1 MLASIPPRESASS
14 HNEAKPFAILRMPA
28 FTYTALT
35 TTGQTVSGS
44 ITVASRAEAFRK
56 IESQALTPVKVT
68 QEEKS
73 DAAKAK
79 IAAAAG
85 GPVKLKRAQLI
96 LFTEELAD
104 LLDGGLQIDQAFR
117 VMQERQES
125 GALRI
130 IATTMRNELR
140 EGSSVAKALRKAS
153 PSFDDLYCNLAA
165 AGEVSGSLPSIL
177 RRLANNLAVMAD
189 LQAKVTQA
197 MIYPAFLIGA
207 CIVLMVVFMTFMVP
221 QIMDLM
227 GKNGQKLPAA
237 TQLLISFN
245 QFMGQWW
252 WAIGAAIT
260 AGVLTFRGYISSPAG
275 RMWWD
280 ETKLNLPLFGP
291 IMSMRFYAQFA
302 HSLGNLITN
311 GVPLLNSIRLVSKI
325 SANVFI
331 QSLLAKVT
339 TLVSEGAPLS
349 NTLRK
354 VGSFPLLLADMI
366 AVGEQTGQLGKS
378 MEKCAIRYDKELD
391 KRIKRMT
398 SMITP
403 IILIVMAV
411 MVGTVAYSIVAA
423 IAQSVTGIRGGG

>member
-1 MLASIPPRESASS
+1 
-14 HNEAKPFAILRMPA
+14 MPA

-35 TTGQTVSGS
+35 TTGQTVTGS
-44 ITVASRAEAFRK
+44 VTVGSRAEAFRK
-56 IESQALTPVKVT
+56 IEAQALTPVKVT

-79 IAAAAG
+79 IAEATG

-117 VMQERQES
+117 VMQERQEA
-125 GALRI
+125 GALRQ
-130 IATTMRNELR
+130 IAATMRNELR

-207 CIVLMVVFMTFMVP
+207 CVVLMVVFMTFMVP

-331 QSLLAKVT
+331 QALLAKVT

>member
-1 MLASIPPRESASS
+1 MPV
-14 HNEAKPFAILRMPA
+14 FA
-28 FTYTALT
+28 YTALT
-35 TTGQTVSGS
+35 STGQTVTGS
-44 ITVASRAEAFRK
+44 VSVGSRAEAFRK
-56 IESQALTPVKVT
+56 IEAQALTPVQVT

-79 IAAAAG
+79 AVADE

-96 LFTEELAD
+96 SFTEELAD

-117 VMQERQES
+117 VMQERQE
-125 GALRI
+125 APTLRR

-140 EGSSVAKALRKAS
+140 EGSTVAKALRKAS

-177 RRLANNLAVMAD
+177 RRLSTNLSVMAD

-245 QFMGQWW
+245 HFMGQWW
-252 WAIGAAIT
+252 WAILAALT
-260 AGVLTFRGYISSPAG
+260 AIFLTFRGYIASPAG

-280 ETKLNLPLFGP
+280 DTKLKLPLFGA
-291 IMSMRFYAQFA
+291 IQSMRFYAQFA

-339 TLVSEGAPLS
+339 NLVSEGAPLS
-349 NTLRK
+349 TALRK

-378 MEKCAIRYDKELD
+378 MEKCAARYDKELD
-391 KRIKRMT
+391 RRIKRMT
-398 SMITP
+398 AMITP
-403 IILIVMAV
+403 IILVVMAV

>member
-1 MLASIPPRESASS
+1 
-14 HNEAKPFAILRMPA
+14 MPA
-28 FTYTALT
+28 FAYTALT
-35 TTGQTVSGS
+35 TSGQTVSGS
-44 ITVASRAEAFRK
+44 ITVGSRAEAFRK
-56 IESQALTPVKVT
+56 IEAQALTPVKVT

-73 DAAKAK
+73 DSAKAK
-79 IAAAAG
+79 ALANE

-117 VMQERQES
+117 VMQERQEAE
-125 GALRI
+125 ALRRI
-130 IATTMRNELR
+130 STTMRNELR
-140 EGSSVAKALRKAS
+140 EGSTVAKALRKAS

-177 RRLANNLAVMAD
+177 RRLATNLNVMAE
-189 LQAKVTQA
+189 LQAKVTSA

-207 CIVLMVVFMTFMVP
+207 CVVLMIVFMTFMVP

-227 GKNGQKLPAA
+227 GKNGQQLPAA

-245 QFMGQWW
+245 SFMAAWW
-252 WAIGAAIT
+252 WVIAIAIT
-260 AGVLTFRGYISSPAG
+260 AIVLTFRGYISSPSG

-280 ETKLNLPLFGP
+280 ETKLKLPLFGA

-339 TLVSEGAPLS
+339 ALVSEGAPLS
-349 NTLRK
+349 TALRK

-378 MEKCAIRYDKELD
+378 MEKCATRYDKELD

-398 SMITP
+398 AMITP
-403 IILIVMAV
+403 IILIIMAV

-423 IAQSVTGIRGGG
+423 IAQSVTGIRR

>member
-1 MLASIPPRESASS
+1 
-14 HNEAKPFAILRMPA
+14 MPA
-28 FTYTALT
+28 FAYTALT
-35 TTGQTVSGS
+35 ATGQTVTGS
-44 ITVASRAEAFRK
+44 VTVGSRAEAFRK
-56 IESQALTPVKVT
+56 IEAQALTPVKVT

-79 IAAAAG
+79 AVADE

-96 LFTEELAD
+96 SFTEELAD

-117 VMQERQES
+117 VMQERQEAP
-125 GALRI
+125 ALRR

-140 EGSSVAKALRKAS
+140 EGSTVAKALRKAS

-177 RRLANNLAVMAD
+177 RRLSTNLSVMAD

-245 QFMGQWW
+245 HFMGQWW
-252 WAIGAAIT
+252 WAILAALT
-260 AGVLTFRGYISSPAG
+260 AIFLTFRGYIASPVG
-275 RMWWD
+275 RLWWD
-280 ETKLNLPLFGP
+280 DTKLKLPLFGA
-291 IMSMRFYAQFA
+291 IQSMRFYAQFA

-339 TLVSEGAPLS
+339 SLVSEGAPLS
-349 NTLRK
+349 TALRK

-378 MEKCAIRYDKELD
+378 MEKCAVRYDKELD
-391 KRIKRMT
+391 RRIKRMT
-398 SMITP
+398 AMITP
-403 IILIVMAV
+403 IILVVMAV

>member
-1 MLASIPPRESASS
+1 
-14 HNEAKPFAILRMPA
+14 MPA

-35 TTGQTVSGS
+35 STGQTVSGS
-44 ITVASRAEAFRK
+44 ITVGSRAEAFRK
-56 IESQALTPVKVT
+56 IEAQSLTPVKVT
-68 QEEKS
+68 QEEKAGS
-73 DAAKAK
+73 AKTKATVDE
-79 IAAAAG
+79 
-85 GPVKLKRAQLI
+85 GPVTLKRAQLI

-117 VMQERQES
+117 VMQERQEA
-125 GALRI
+125 GALRRV
-130 IATTMRNELR
+130 AATMRNELR

-177 RRLANNLAVMAD
+177 RRLANNLVVMAD

-207 CIVLMVVFMTFMVP
+207 CVVLMIVFMTFMVP

-237 TQLLISFN
+237 TQLLINFN
-245 QFMGQWW
+245 HFMGEWW
-252 WAIGAAIT
+252 WVIGIIIT
-260 AGVLTFRGYISSPAG
+260 AIVLTFRGYISSPAG

-349 NTLRK
+349 STLRK

-378 MEKCAIRYDKELD
+378 MEKCATRYDKELD

-403 IILIVMAV
+403 IILVIMAV

>member
-1 MLASIPPRESASS
+1 
-14 HNEAKPFAILRMPA
+14 MPA
-28 FTYTALT
+28 FNYTALT
-35 TTGQTVSGS
+35 ATGQTITGS
-44 ITVASRAEAFRK
+44 ITVGSRAEAFRK
-56 IESQALTPVKVT
+56 IEAQALTPVKVT
-68 QEEKS
+68 QEEKAG
-73 DAAKAK
+73 AAKAK
-79 IAAAAG
+79 AEVDA

-125 GALRI
+125 GVLRQI
-130 IATTMRNELR
+130 SATMRNELR

-177 RRLANNLAVMAD
+177 RRLANNLAVMAE
-189 LQAKVTQA
+189 LQSKVTQA

-207 CIVLMVVFMTFMVP
+207 CVVLMVVFMTFMVP

-245 QFMGQWW
+245 HFMGQWW
-252 WAIGAAIT
+252 WVIGIILTAA
-260 AGVLTFRGYISSPAG
+260 GLTFRGYISSPAG

-280 ETKLNLPLFGP
+280 ATKLNLPLFGP

-302 HSLGNLITN
+302 HSLGSLITN

-349 NTLRK
+349 NALRK

-403 IILIVMAV
+403 VILIVMAV

-423 IAQSVTGIRGGG
+423 IAQSVTGIRSSG

>member
-1 MLASIPPRESASS
+1 
-14 HNEAKPFAILRMPA
+14 MPA

-35 TTGQTVSGS
+35 TTGQTVTGS
-44 ITVASRAEAFRK
+44 VTVTSRAEAFRK
-56 IESQALTPVKVT
+56 IEAQALTPVKVT

-79 IAAAAG
+79 IAATAG

-96 LFTEELAD
+96 LFTEEVAD

-245 QFMGQWW
+245 QFMGEWW
-252 WAIGAAIT
+252 WAIGAAVT

-280 ETKLNLPLFGP
+280 ETKLKLPLFGA

-339 TLVSEGAPLS
+339 TQVSEGSPLS
-349 NTLRK
+349 TTLRK

-378 MEKCAIRYDKELD
+378 MEKCATRYDKELD

>member
-1 MLASIPPRESASS
+1 
-14 HNEAKPFAILRMPA
+14 MPA
-28 FTYTALT
+28 FSYTALT
-35 TTGQTVSGS
+35 TTGQTVTGS
-44 ITVASRAEAFRK
+44 ITVGSRAEAFRK
-56 IESQALTPVKVT
+56 IEAQALTPVKVT

-73 DAAKAK
+73 EAAKAR
-79 IAAAAG
+79 AAADE

-117 VMQERQES
+117 VMQERQEAES
-125 GALRI
+125 LRRV
-130 IATTMRNELR
+130 ASTMRNELR
-140 EGSSVAKALRKAS
+140 EGSTVAKALKKAS
-153 PSFDDLYCNLAA
+153 PSFDELYCNLAA

-177 RRLANNLAVMAD
+177 RRLASNLTVMAE
-189 LQAKVTQA
+189 LQSKVTSA

-207 CIVLMVVFMTFMVP
+207 CVVLMVVFMTFMVP
-221 QIMDLM
+221 QITDLM
-227 GKNGQKLPAA
+227 SKNGQQLPAA

-245 QFMGQWW
+245 NFMAAWW
-252 WAIGAAIT
+252 WVIAIIIT
-260 AGVLTFRGYISSPAG
+260 AIVLTFRGYISSPAG

-280 ETKLNLPLFGP
+280 ETRLKLPLFGA

-331 QSLLAKVT
+331 QDLLAKVT

-349 NTLRK
+349 NALRK

-391 KRIKRMT
+391 QRIKRMT
-398 SMITP
+398 AMITP

-423 IAQSVTGIRGGG
+423 IAQSVTGIRGR

>member
-1 MLASIPPRESASS
+1 
-14 HNEAKPFAILRMPA
+14 MPA
-28 FTYTALT
+28 FNYTALT
-35 TTGQTVSGS
+35 ATGQTITGS
-44 ITVASRAEAFRK
+44 ITVGSRAEAFRK

-68 QEEKS
+68 QEEKAG
-73 DAAKAK
+73 AAKAK
-79 IAAAAG
+79 AEVDA

-125 GALRI
+125 GVLRQI
-130 IATTMRNELR
+130 SATMRNELR

-177 RRLANNLAVMAD
+177 RRLANNLAVMAE
-189 LQAKVTQA
+189 LQSKVTQA

-207 CIVLMVVFMTFMVP
+207 CVVLMVVFMTFMVP

-245 QFMGQWW
+245 HFMGQWW
-252 WAIGAAIT
+252 WVIGIILTAA
-260 AGVLTFRGYISSPAG
+260 VLTFRGYISSPAG

-280 ETKLNLPLFGP
+280 GTKLNLPLFGP

-302 HSLGNLITN
+302 HSLGSLITN

-349 NTLRK
+349 NALRK

-403 IILIVMAV
+403 VILIVMAV

-423 IAQSVTGIRGGG
+423 IAQSVTGIRSSG

>member
-1 MLASIPPRESASS
+1 
-14 HNEAKPFAILRMPA
+14 MPA
-28 FTYTALT
+28 FAYTALT
-35 TTGQTVSGS
+35 ATGQTVTGS
-44 ITVASRAEAFRK
+44 VTVGSRAEAFRK
-56 IESQALTPVKVT
+56 IEAQALTPVKVS
-68 QEEKS
+68 QAEKS
-73 DAAKAK
+73 ESAKAK
-79 IAAAAG
+79 IAADE

-96 LFTEELAD
+96 SFTEELAD

-117 VMQERQES
+117 VMQERQE
-125 GALRI
+125 APAVRR

-140 EGSSVAKALRKAS
+140 EGSTVAKALRKAS

-177 RRLANNLAVMAD
+177 RRLSTNLSVMAE

-245 QFMGQWW
+245 HFMGQWW
-252 WAIGAAIT
+252 WAILAALT
-260 AGVLTFRGYISSPAG
+260 AAFLTFHGYISSPAG

-280 ETKLNLPLFGP
+280 ETKLKLPLFGA
-291 IMSMRFYAQFA
+291 IQSMRFYAQFA

-339 TLVSEGAPLS
+339 NLVSEGAPLS
-349 NTLRK
+349 TALRK

-366 AVGEQTGQLGKS
+366 AVGEQTGQLGRS

-391 KRIKRMT
+391 RRIKRMT
-398 SMITP
+398 AMITP
-403 IILIVMAV
+403 IILVVMAV

>member
-1 MLASIPPRESASS
+1 
-14 HNEAKPFAILRMPA
+14 MPA
-28 FTYTALT
+28 FSYTALT
-35 TTGQTVSGS
+35 ATGQTVTGS
-44 ITVASRAEAFRK
+44 ITVGSRAEAFRK
-56 IESQALTPVKVT
+56 IEAQALTPVKVT
-68 QEEKS
+68 QDEKA
-73 DAAKAK
+73 DAAKTK
-79 IAAAAG
+79 AALDE

-117 VMQERQES
+117 VMQERQE
-125 GALRI
+125 AETLRRV
-130 IATTMRNELR
+130 AATMRNELR
-140 EGSSVAKALRKAS
+140 EGSTVAKALRKAS
-153 PSFDDLYCNLAA
+153 PSFDELYCNLAA

-177 RRLANNLAVMAD
+177 RRLATNLTVMAD
-189 LQAKVTQA
+189 LQSKVTSA

-207 CIVLMVVFMTFMVP
+207 CVVLMIVFMTFMVP
-221 QIMDLM
+221 QITDLM
-227 GKNGQKLPAA
+227 SKNGQQLPAA

-245 QFMGQWW
+245 NFMAYYWW
-252 WAIGAAIT
+252 VIAIIIT
-260 AGVLTFRGYISSPAG
+260 VIVLTFRGYISSPSG

-280 ETKLNLPLFGP
+280 ETRLKMPLFGA

-331 QSLLAKVT
+331 QDLLAKVT
-339 TLVSEGAPLS
+339 ALVSEGSPLS
-349 NTLRK
+349 SALRK

-378 MEKCAIRYDKELD
+378 MEKCATRYDKELD

-398 SMITP
+398 AMITP
-403 IILIVMAV
+403 VILVIMAI

-423 IAQSVTGIRGGG
+423 IAQSVTGIRRG

>member
-1 MLASIPPRESASS
+1 
-14 HNEAKPFAILRMPA
+14 
-28 FTYTALT
+28 
-35 TTGQTVSGS
+35 
-44 ITVASRAEAFRK
+44 
-56 IESQALTPVKVT
+56 
-68 QEEKS
+68 
-73 DAAKAK
+73 
-79 IAAAAG
+79 
-85 GPVKLKRAQLI
+85 
-96 LFTEELAD
+96 
-104 LLDGGLQIDQAFR
+104 
-117 VMQERQES
+117 
-125 GALRI
+125 
-130 IATTMRNELR
+130 LR

-177 RRLANNLAVMAD
+177 RRLANNLVVMSE

-207 CIVLMVVFMTFMVP
+207 CVVLMVVFMTFMVP

-227 GKNGQKLPAA
+227 GKNGQKLPMA
-237 TQLLISFN
+237 TQLLINFN
-245 QFMGQWW
+245 QFMGHWW
-252 WAIGAAIT
+252 WAIGIVIT
-260 AGVLTFRGYISSPAG
+260 AIVLTFRGYIASPAG

-339 TLVSEGAPLS
+339 TMVSEGAPLS

-378 MEKCAIRYDKELD
+378 MEKCATRYDKELD

-403 IILIVMAV
+403 IILIFMAV